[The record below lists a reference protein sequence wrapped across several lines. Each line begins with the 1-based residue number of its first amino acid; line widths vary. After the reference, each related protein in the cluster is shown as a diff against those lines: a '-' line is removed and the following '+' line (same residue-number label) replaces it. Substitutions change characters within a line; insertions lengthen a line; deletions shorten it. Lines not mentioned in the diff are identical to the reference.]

1 MPAVRKPRSGD
12 TWRYALPKPKRKRQ
26 PKPGFDG
33 RTVQDVTDEILRI
46 FGADSGLRAV
56 SFEITVITPR
66 GNYMDLSW
74 RTNPDRA

>member
-1 MPAVRKPRSGD
+1 M
-12 TWRYALPKPKRKRQ
+12 PKPKCKPR

-56 SFEITVITPR
+56 SFEITVVTPS
-66 GNYMDLSW
+66 GNFMDLSW
-74 RTNPDRA
+74 RTDPGRA